1 MPVDEDSPIPTH
13 GEPSIEPRGRVG
25 RVPLYL
31 GAASLFLL
39 LIGLAL
45 PRAWEGDLHRIGL
58 EMASPFLSAWDR
70 ILKTW
75 EDFDLGTKTL
85 TEVQAELKQLRV
97 RNAELAMQNSYLNHL
112 QEENDRLREML
123 SFRHN
128 SAFHLLSCRVISR
141 DPSNWWS
148 NIYVDVGWGDD
159 SRLSSD
165 LPVVTPRGVVGKTG
179 LVARN
184 LSQIILLT
192 NENCKVSAMSE
203 ISKDQGLVVG
213 AGTPEDNKPYARM
226 IYLPRNAQV
235 AVGERVLTSGLGGVF
250 PAGLYVGSIRQV
262 LPLEASRSFGLYR
275 EATID
280 PGVDLTQLSEMFV
293 VLLGR

>member
-1 MPVDEDSPIPTH
+1 MPVDEDSPLPAH
-13 GEPSIEPRGRVG
+13 GNSTVAPRRGMG

-45 PRAWEGDLHRIGL
+45 PRGWEAELHRLGL
-58 EMASPFLSAWDR
+58 EMASPFLSVWSHT
-70 ILKTW
+70 LKFW
-75 EDFDLGTKTL
+75 EDFELGTKTL
-85 TEVQAELKQLRV
+85 TQVQTELKQLRV
-97 RNAELAMQNSYLNHL
+97 RNAELAMQNSYLSHL

-123 SFRHN
+123 SFRQN
-128 SAFHLLSCRVISR
+128 SSFRLLSCRVISR

-159 SRLSSD
+159 GRLSSD

-179 LVARN
+179 IVARN

-192 NENCKVSAMSE
+192 NENCKISAIGE
-203 ISKDQGLVVG
+203 VSKDQGLVVG
-213 AGTPEDNKPYARM
+213 AGTSADNKPYARM
-226 IYLPRNAQV
+226 IYLPRNAQ
-235 AVGERVLTSGLGGVF
+235 AATGERVLTSGLGGVF
-250 PAGLYVGSIRQV
+250 PTGLYVGSITRV

-275 EATID
+275 EATIE

-293 VLLGR
+293 VLPGR

>member
-1 MPVDEDSPIPTH
+1 M
-13 GEPSIEPRGRVG
+13 
-25 RVPLYL
+25 PLYL

-45 PRAWEGDLHRIGL
+45 PRAWERELHKFGL
-58 EMASPFLSAWDR
+58 ELASPFLSVWDR
-70 ILKTW
+70 SVKFW
-75 EDFDLGTKTL
+75 EDFELGTKTL
-85 TEVQAELKQLRV
+85 DQVQVELKQLRV
-97 RNAELAMQNSYLNHL
+97 RNTELAMQNSYLSHL

-128 SAFHLLSCRVISR
+128 SSFRLLSCRVISR

-148 NIYVDVGWGDD
+148 NMYVDVGWGDD

-179 LVARN
+179 IIARN

-192 NENCKVSAMSE
+192 NENCKISAVGE
-203 ISKDQGLVVG
+203 VSKDQGLVVG
-213 AGTPEDNKPYARM
+213 AGTSEDNKPYARM

-235 AVGERVLTSGLGGVF
+235 AAGERVLTSGLGGVF
-250 PAGLYVGSIRQV
+250 PAGLYVGSISQV
-262 LPLEASRSFGLYR
+262 MPLEASRAFGLYR
-275 EATID
+275 EATVE

-293 VLLGR
+293 VLPGR

>member
-1 MPVDEDSPIPTH
+1 MPVDEDSPLSTR
-13 GEPSIEPRGRVG
+13 GEQSVEPRRGIG

-45 PRAWEGDLHRIGL
+45 PRGWEREMHKVGL
-58 EMASPFLSAWDR
+58 EMASPFLSVWDR
-70 ILKTW
+70 TRKFW
-75 EDFDLGTKTL
+75 EDFELGTKTL
-85 TEVQAELKQLRV
+85 TEIQTELKQLRV
-97 RNAELAMQNSYLNHL
+97 RNAELAMQNSYLSHL

-123 SFRHN
+123 SFRQN
-128 SAFHLLSCRVISR
+128 SSFRLLSCRVISR

-148 NIYVDVGWGDD
+148 NIYVDIGWGDE

-179 LVARN
+179 IVARN
-184 LSQIILLT
+184 LTQIILIT
-192 NENCKVSAMSE
+192 NENCKISAISE
-203 ISKDQGLVVG
+203 VSKDQGLVVG
-213 AGTPEDNKPYARM
+213 AGTSADNKPYARM

-235 AVGERVLTSGLGGVF
+235 AAGERVLTSGLGGVF
-250 PAGLYVGSIRQV
+250 PAGLYVGSITQV
-262 LPLEASRSFGLYR
+262 LPLEASRAFGLYR
-275 EATID
+275 EATVE

-293 VLLGR
+293 VLPGK

>member
-1 MPVDEDSPIPTH
+1 MPVDEDSPLSAR
-13 GEPSIEPRGRVG
+13 GEPTVGPRRGIG

-45 PRAWEGDLHRIGL
+45 PRGWERALHKFGL
-58 EMASPFLSAWDR
+58 ETASPFLSVWDR
-70 ILKTW
+70 STKFW
-75 EDFDLGTKTL
+75 EDFELGTKTL
-85 TEVQAELKQLRV
+85 NQIQAELKQLRV
-97 RNAELAMQNSYLNHL
+97 RNAELAMQNSYLSHL

-128 SAFHLLSCRVISR
+128 SSFRLLSCRVISR

-148 NIYVDVGWGDD
+148 NIYVDVGWGDEG
-159 SRLSSD
+159 RLSSD

-179 LVARN
+179 IIARN
-184 LSQIILLT
+184 ISQIILLT
-192 NENCKVSAMSE
+192 NENCKISAVTE
-203 ISKDQGLVVG
+203 LSKDQGLVVG
-213 AGTPEDNKPYARM
+213 AGTSEDNKPYARV
-226 IYLPRNAQV
+226 IYLARNAQV

-250 PAGLYVGSIRQV
+250 PAGLYVGSITQV
-262 LPLEASRSFGLYR
+262 LPLEASRAFGLYR
-275 EATID
+275 EARMD

-293 VLLGR
+293 VLPGR